1 MGYDS
6 LIVFIMYFGVIVL
19 YMTIYLFLSVFFF
32 LSFYFVFVSL
42 TLLPNCEIHDD
53 KNCMF
58 VSLYRTVSIKV
69 YEIGAQ

>member
-19 YMTIYLFLSVFFF
+19 YMTIYLFLSLFFF
-32 LSFYFVFVSL
+32 PVFFVFVSL

-53 KNCMF
+53 KSCVCF
-58 VSLYRTVSIKV
+58 SILYNF
-69 YEIGAQ
+69 Y